1 MEDKITA
8 KEFLNRFYKD
18 EALQNKLEKE
28 IKIPPYTN
36 YSNLCLYILEADASD
51 FSSISN
57 VKDAIKQYLEK
68 NEQLFSYS
76 SKMDEDADIVFSVLP
91 KWLDIS
97 PNYFSSILNKN
108 TLNTLEK
115 KEQIKKKVKA
125 DFKYLKAPP
134 KWLQNPEWKFANGK
148 PLLFI
153 GELDIAP
160 EKNRAKI
167 YVFFNQSDETYHIIN
182 QSN

>member
-1 MEDKITA
+1 
-8 KEFLNRFYKD
+8 
-18 EALQNKLEKE
+18 
-28 IKIPPYTN
+28 
-36 YSNLCLYILEADASD
+36 
-51 FSSISN
+51 
-57 VKDAIKQYLEK
+57 
-68 NEQLFSYS
+68 
-76 SKMDEDADIVFSVLP
+76 
-91 KWLDIS
+91 

-125 DFKYLKAPP
+125 DFKYLKTPP

-153 GELDIAP
+153 GELDIVP